1 MEKDYKDL
9 VAFWNKSFQISEEDK
24 KQLSNSSFK
33 EDDYKDLA
41 PSSELYEALTLF
53 KNKAKVLDY
62 GAGNGWASII
72 MAKSGVKKVISV
84 DVAESAKD
92 VTSLYSEAFNVSSK
106 VNAITIDSNWLKERE
121 DEAFDG
127 MFCSNVLDVIPF
139 DMAKEIIKESYRI
152 TKKDA
157 TVIFSFNYYIDP
169 HKMEERG
176 FKVDG
181 SLIYID
187 GVLRLNSV
195 SDSDWTCELKKY
207 YQDIELK
214 HFSWPGEKEKTRRL
228 FILKK

>member
-1 MEKDYKDL
+1 MCRLFLLKFPTFIYISNKYKKFHKNL
-9 VAFWNKSFQISEEDK
+9 CPN
-24 KQLSNSSFK
+24 SN
-33 EDDYKDLA
+33 EILGVRV
-41 PSSELYEALTLF
+41 P
-53 KNKAKVLDY
+53 VLR
-62 GAGNGWASII
+62 N
-72 MAKSGVKKVISV
+72 
-84 DVAESAKD
+84 
-92 VTSLYSEAFNVSSK
+92 L
-106 VNAITIDSNWLKERE
+106 
-121 DEAFDG
+121 
-127 MFCSNVLDVIPF
+127 
-139 DMAKEIIKESYRI
+139 AKEIIKESYRI

-176 FKVDG
+176 FRVDG

-214 HFSWPGEKEKTRRL
+214 YFSWPGEKEKTRRL